1 MQQPNAE
8 ITTALLTEG
17 AVQQAVDT
25 LQEEGFVILP
35 EVLPKAWVTA
45 TRSAFTAELQGGYR
59 DRPASQSGHGGFEP
73 PLKAPFLDPQIIEN
87 PAVMQVLERA
97 LGEHFFGCLPYGCN
111 TAFPGSGIQNVHR
124 DCGHLF
130 PELNQPLP
138 PCLS

>member
-8 ITTALLTEG
+8 ITTALLTES

-45 TRSAFTAELQGGYR
+45 TRSAFTAELQGAIATGQPVKA
-59 DRPASQSGHGGFEP
+59 DTAASEP

-97 LGEHFFGCLPYGCN
+97 LGEHFSAACLTVATPH
-111 TAFPGSGIQNVHR
+111 FPAVAYKTSIEIVGT
-124 DCGHLF
+124 CF
-130 PELNQPLP
+130 P
-138 PCLS
+138 S

>member
-45 TRSAFTAELQGGYR
+45 TRSAFTG
-59 DRPASQSGHGGFEP
+59 
-73 PLKAPFLDPQIIEN
+73 
-87 PAVMQVLERA
+87 
-97 LGEHFFGCLPYGCN
+97 
-111 TAFPGSGIQNVHR
+111 
-124 DCGHLF
+124 
-130 PELNQPLP
+130 
-138 PCLS
+138 